1 MINMDSKIKILA
13 FGGSFRKDS
22 FSNVI
27 LNEIR
32 YHLPTSA
39 EIEIFN
45 ISKIPMFN
53 QDLEQDPPKE
63 VKEFKSKIKN
73 SDALIIVTPEYNYSV
88 PGFIKN
94 AIDWA
99 SRPYGDNSFDEKP
112 VAIISSSTGMH
123 GGSRAQY
130 HLRQILVFLN
140 MHPIN
145 KPEVMIPFIDQKI
158 ENGRVTDPKTQQK
171 IKELIDALLAWT
183 SRINNKK

>member
-1 MINMDSKIKILA
+1 MTNKIKLLA

-22 FSNVI
+22 FSNVL
-27 LNEIR
+27 LNELR
-32 YHLPTSA
+32 HQLPANA
-39 EIEIFN
+39 ELEIFN
-45 ISKIPMFN
+45 LSGIPMFN
-53 QDLEQDPPKE
+53 QDLERNPPKE
-63 VKEFKSKIKN
+63 VNEFKSKIKN
-73 SDALIIVTPEYNYSV
+73 SDAIVIVTPEYNYSV

-158 ENGRVTDPKTQQK
+158 ENGRVVDPKTLQK
-171 IKELIDALLAWT
+171 IKELIDSLLAWT
-183 SRINNKK
+183 SRIKDKK